1 MKKIFKNSICLFGL
15 ALMLGGAGASAQ
27 SLNEAKAWYEAG
39 QYAEAKPVMER
50 YYKSQPSNGNY
61 SLWYGVCCLET
72 GDPESAVKPLET
84 AVRRRVASGQ
94 YHLARAYDRTYR
106 TTRPKK
112 CVPTTW
118 TS

>member
-1 MKKIFKNSICLFGL
+1 MKKIFKNSMCLFGL

-61 SLWYGVCCLET
+61 SLWYG
-72 GDPESAVKPLET
+72 KPVMERYYKSQPSNGNYSLCFQRFHGRSRTPPLRHPHPLAHAEGRRT
-84 AVRRRVASGQ
+84 RVRGR
-94 YHLARAYDRTYR
+94 
-106 TTRPKK
+106 
-112 CVPTTW
+112 
-118 TS
+118 